1 MDTLCHGHPVFEL
14 ASMFNAYC
22 GYGEIDHSV
31 TESFLGIPYEITVDL
46 WRKSL
51 QLYFEGADEETLNEI
66 ERKAQVVG
74 YARIMRRSI
83 RRNGLNTEDGRKL
96 IDNCRENLAKLLPL
110 VDSLLFRVDP

>member
-1 MDTLCHGHPVFEL
+1 EL

-22 GYGEIDHSV
+22 GYGETDHSV
-31 TESFLGIPYEITVDL
+31 TQSFLGIPFETAAEF

-51 QLYFEGADEETLNEI
+51 QLYFNGADEDFLNEV

-96 IDNCRENLAKLLPL
+96 IDNCRKNLAKLLPQ
-110 VDSLLFRVDP
+110 VDSLLF